1 MAVHTLAGTAFAAAF
16 VLAATGC
23 SSALK
28 TPAAKEVT
36 TQQLQDELTTA
47 MACELGA
54 AGSFTP
60 LLCRQAGGGADLG
73 LSPEPSDFRF

>member
-1 MAVHTLAGTAFAAAF
+1 MTLQTHAGTAFAAAF

-23 SSALK
+23 SSAPK

-36 TQQLQDELTTA
+36 TQQRQDELTTA
-47 MACELGA
+47 MACELGG
-54 AGSFTP
+54 AGTFTP
-60 LLCRQAGGGADLG
+60 LLCRQAGAGADLG

>member
-1 MAVHTLAGTAFAAAF
+1 MTLHPLAGTAIAAAF

-36 TQQLQDELTTA
+36 TKQRQDELTTA

>member
-1 MAVHTLAGTAFAAAF
+1 MTLHTLAGTAFAAAF

-23 SSALK
+23 SSAPK
-28 TPAAKEVT
+28 TPAAKVVT
-36 TQQLQDELTTA
+36 TQQRQDELTTA